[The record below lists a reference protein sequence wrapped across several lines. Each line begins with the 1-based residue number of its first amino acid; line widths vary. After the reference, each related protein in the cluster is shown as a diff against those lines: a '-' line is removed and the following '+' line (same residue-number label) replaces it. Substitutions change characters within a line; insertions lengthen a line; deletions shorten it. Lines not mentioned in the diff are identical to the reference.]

1 MEGSVATSC
10 YSRDYASQKLYVA
23 PPDTCNPKSIEEA
36 KATIAVLLREQG
48 QLRLKLEK
56 TERLLNEM
64 SEAYRE
70 ISEEYFKAKKV
81 ALRILNNRGRR

>member
-1 MEGSVATSC
+1 MEGYSATTG
-10 YSRDYASQKLYVA
+10 YFNERVVGRAQITQPQTL
-23 PPDTCNPKSIEEA
+23 TEA
-36 KATIAVLLREQG
+36 LAYIDVLLKEQG

-56 TERLLNEM
+56 TERLLNEI